1 LLDGARLDDKLED
14 NVSEVALVTRDDDTF
29 DVSEELAL
37 VTISEQ
43 LATIEIFSSNNCDV
57 RKVL

>member
-1 LLDGARLDDKLED
+1 MDDKLED